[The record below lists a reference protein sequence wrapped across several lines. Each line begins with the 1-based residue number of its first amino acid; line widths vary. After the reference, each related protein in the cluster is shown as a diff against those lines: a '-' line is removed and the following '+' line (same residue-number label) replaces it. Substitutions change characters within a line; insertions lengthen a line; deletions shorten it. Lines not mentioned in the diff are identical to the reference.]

1 MRALGLCLLG
11 ALCLNAWGCANPA
24 QPPSLDPFLGKTTVP
39 PPATGLAA
47 PQSYYPESGAPAAA
61 PQSRLP
67 GKRTGSY
74 TPSDEAAEET
84 ESSGGWRANSSSRVR
99 LASGTVEDEGTAEAA
114 DHEAEAHESENVTQ
128 ADYEQE
134 VAEPEQ
140 EAPPRTNT
148 LRRRPTITAR
158 TTGENEA
165 EVSAATE

>member
-1 MRALGLCLLG
+1 MRALGLCLSG

-47 PQSYYPESGAPAAA
+47 PQSYYPESGAPATL

-74 TPSDEAAEET
+74 APSDEATEVA

-99 LASGTVEDEGTAEAA
+99 LASGTVEDEGEAQTA
-114 DHEAEAHESENVTQ
+114 DHEAESQESEGVTQ
-128 ADYEQE
+128 ADFEQE
-134 VAEPEQ
+134 VEPKQAET
-140 EAPPRTNT
+140 PRTNPI
-148 LRRRPTITAR
+148 RRRPTITAR
-158 TTGENEA
+158 TTGEYGA
-165 EVSAATE
+165 EISAATE